1 MNEAV
6 YSFAVVIEQDRLN
19 LGVIS
24 IKPLGFFLS
33 LLQDLPLL
41 LGPPLA
47 NKTIIHNKNYASTQY
62 IPQPKSTVLIFMC
75 KIGGVGVGWR
85 ILV

>member
-47 NKTIIHNKNYASTQY
+47 NKTIIHNK
-62 IPQPKSTVLIFMC
+62 IMPQPNTSLNQRPLF
-75 KIGGVGVGWR
+75 
-85 ILV
+85 